1 MKTIKVWLKIIN
13 CCSKGNVV
21 SLRNSMKF
29 PEANKYMDTK
39 KPRDSSSLP
48 KNSHWFEI
56 LSCLRLKKGLF
67 TPTLYFLE
75 LSSHQTVDFP
85 EQGEPQKSLSL
96 WVHAHSFFFR
106 GTEDGPEKLSLEWVL
121 FSLKANLVIKVRNRT
136 ISKRC
141 CLIYFS
147 LSLKARQA
155 TYSPYGCTE
164 SDMTEATLHA
174 RTPWKPGDPSVCCR
188 EKPGPFWHPAAL
200 SPLRLASQGLQA
212 AKSLFFPLLSL
223 LIGTGWRN
231 WGPDSMP
238 EQSLS
243 KTRHGLELCCF
254 KKPQKQSILPRRH
267 RENPFISE
275 VSTTE
280 QLRAPD
286 MHTETSKR
294 SWRNLMH
301 TEATSRSQETATTNR
316 SQLL

>member
-155 TYSPYGCTE
+155 TYSPYGCRVGHDW
-164 SDMTEATLHA
+164 SNFA
-174 RTPWKPGDPSVCCR
+174 RTHTLKARWPLSVLQR
-188 EKPGPFWHPAAL
+188 EARAL
-200 SPLRLASQGLQA
+200 LASCSLEPLETGLSGTASCQE
-212 AKSLFFPLLSL
+212 PLLSPAL
-223 LIGTGWRN
+223 SAHRDRLKKLGSWQYARAE
-231 WGPDSMP
+231 P
-238 EQSLS
+238 EQNQAWARTLLFQEAPEAEHPTTQTPRESIYLRS
-243 KTRHGLELCCF
+243 EHHRTAENTRHAHRDFKTFL
-254 KKPQKQSILPRRH
+254 KKPHAYWGHKQ
-267 RENPFISE
+267 
-275 VSTTE
+275 VSGNCY
-280 QLRAPD
+280 
-286 MHTETSKR
+286 HK
-294 SWRNLMH
+294 
-301 TEATSRSQETATTNR
+301 
-316 SQLL
+316 